1 MLLGKYESSVY
12 QNLLRVCWTIHQVSI
27 KPAVFGPDP
36 ACIAMN
42 QCFLK
47 ARLRKET
54 AHCSLKRAWDG
65 SSLCTARH
73 RIRESCSSWQSGCGP
88 SCKAAIM
95 YFPMQSPIFVEFIAK
110 TINITNVSLWDARM
124 KATIELSNHQRKYRP
139 PYAEA
144 LIYMILNRFTQL

>member
-1 MLLGKYESSVY
+1 MFLGKYESSVY
-12 QNLLRVCWTIHQVSI
+12 QNILRVCWTIHQVSI
-27 KPAVFGPDP
+27 KSAVFGHDS
-36 ACIAMN
+36 ACIEMN
-42 QCFLK
+42 RCFLK

-54 AHCSLKRAWDG
+54 ARCSLKRAWDR

-73 RIRESCSSWQSGCGP
+73 HIRESCSSRQSDCGP
-88 SCKAAIM
+88 SCNAAIM
-95 YFPMQSPIFVEFIAK
+95 YFPMQSPLFVEFIAM

-139 PYAEA
+139 PYSEA